1 MWPGHPREC
10 GRPLRLPRHHQF
22 ARLGPKQPENP
33 RQKPKQ
39 RGPKRNPEEMPRH
52 HDIYIYIMEYCV
64 PIFTHARLGWL
75 DALLPPVLT
84 WKETL
89 KISRCCLLHPKKCFF
104 WQRGFAFD
112 IDQFR
117 CCKCG
122 NTILVVWGCRSA
134 MFDATHGRIKSAIA
148 SNSLL
153 SSNQERLKTYR
164 VIRTLCKH
172 GTWRASLIGTR

>member
-1 MWPGHPREC
+1 MSRDRPSKGNAAVLC
-10 GRPLRLPRHHQF
+10 GFHGTISSHASGQSSRKIQGKSQSKGGQKGTPSRC
-22 ARLGPKQPENP
+22 LGI
-33 RQKPKQ
+33 
-39 RGPKRNPEEMPRH
+39 M
-52 HDIYIYIMEYCV
+52 IYIWSIVCQSSHMLAWVDWMHYCLQHERK
-64 PIFTHARLGWL
+64 P
-75 DALLPPVLT
+75 
-84 WKETL
+84 WKLVVAAYYTR
-89 KISRCCLLHPKKCFF
+89 KNVFF

-122 NTILVVWGCRSA
+122 NTILVVWGCRST

-172 GTWRASLIGTR
+172 GTWRAPLIGTR

>member
-1 MWPGHPREC
+1 MSRPSKGNAAVLCGFHGTISSHASGQSSRKIQGKSQSKGGQKGTPRRC
-10 GRPLRLPRHHQF
+10 
-22 ARLGPKQPENP
+22 LGI
-33 RQKPKQ
+33 
-39 RGPKRNPEEMPRH
+39 M
-52 HDIYIYIMEYCV
+52 IYIYIMEYCV

-122 NTILVVWGCRSA
+122 NTILVVWGCRST

-172 GTWRASLIGTR
+172 GTWRAPLIGTR